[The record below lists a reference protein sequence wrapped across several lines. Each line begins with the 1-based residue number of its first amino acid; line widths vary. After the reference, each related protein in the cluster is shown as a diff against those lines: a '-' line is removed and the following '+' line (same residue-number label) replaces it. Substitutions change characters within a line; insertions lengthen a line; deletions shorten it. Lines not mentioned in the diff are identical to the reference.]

1 LELADDEADEET
13 FRLGLKFFLSGGPA
27 NDSAKPPPPSLAFL
41 LGLKPR
47 EQFNSV
53 SRSFRFSARVELDGL
68 ARGILLA
75 SVIGVPPEDSFSN
88 VDKMTRAEEDR
99 GAGGEEAG
107 PGELWG
113 EEGAVLGREEGGGPA
128 PKLGG
133 KVTVLTLSSLAALS
147 TARDLKVAV
156 YGPVERRRDLRAEL
170 PNITGPPYISR
181 PFILGVITS
190 RSGAELD

>member
-88 VDKMTRAEEDR
+88 VDKMTR
-99 GAGGEEAG
+99 
-107 PGELWG
+107 G

>member
-1 LELADDEADEET
+1 MELAEDEEAEEEM
-13 FRLGLKFFLSGGPA
+13 FRLGLKFFLNGGPA

-41 LGLKPR
+41 LGLELR

-53 SRSFRFSARVELDGL
+53 SISFRFSTREELDGL

-88 VDKMTRAEEDR
+88 VDKMTRAEEDK
-99 GAGGEEAG
+99 GAGGEDEG

-128 PKLGG
+128 PRLGG
-133 KVTVLTLSSLAALS
+133 KLTVLTRSSLADLS
-147 TARDLKVAV
+147 TARDLKAAV
-156 YGPVERRRDLRAEL
+156 
-170 PNITGPPYISR
+170 
-181 PFILGVITS
+181 
-190 RSGAELD
+190 